1 LGQRIFFVKATW
13 RGGLYGSQSAANAIL
28 EKTSVH
34 SATVIPRM
42 PMSSAPRRA
51 AAIVALAACLVLA
64 ACSPGADYPSLFPSV
79 HDIPP
84 PRVDTPLDS
93 NQVQQATEDLI
104 TARDRL
110 TAESQGA
117 QAKSSTG
124 STGSAG
130 SPAKAAASAKT
141 GTKPPAKSA
150 GASAGKASGS
160 AATAAATATQQ
171 TLGTEAA
178 PAGGTETK

>member
-34 SATVIPRM
+34 SATVIPRV

-51 AAIVALAACLVLA
+51 AAFVALAACLVLA

-124 STGSAG
+124 SAG
-130 SPAKAAASAKT
+130 SPAKAAASAKA

>member
-1 LGQRIFFVKATW
+1 M
-13 RGGLYGSQSAANAIL
+13 
-28 EKTSVH
+28 H

-42 PMSSAPRRA
+42 PMSSMPRRA
-51 AAIVALAACLVLA
+51 AAFVALAVFACLVLA
-64 ACSPGADYPSLFPSV
+64 ACSPGAEYPSLFPSV

-84 PRVDTPLDS
+84 PRADTPLDS

-110 TAESQGA
+110 TAKAQGA

-124 STGSAG
+124 ATGATG
-130 SPAKAAASAKT
+130 SPAKAAASAKA
-141 GTKPPAKSA
+141 GSKSSAKPA
-150 GASAGKASGS
+150 GVSAGKTSGS
-160 AATAAATATQQ
+160 AATAAAAATQQ
-171 TLGTEAA
+171 NLGTEAT

>member
-1 LGQRIFFVKATW
+1 M
-13 RGGLYGSQSAANAIL
+13 L

-34 SATVIPRM
+34 SATVISRM
-42 PMSSAPRRA
+42 PMSSRRA
-51 AAIVALAACLVLA
+51 AAFVALAAFLVLA
-64 ACSPGADYPSLFPSV
+64 ACSPGADYPSSFPSV

-84 PRVDTPLDS
+84 PRADTPLDS

-124 STGSAG
+124 STGATG
-130 SPAKAAASAKT
+130 SPAKAAASAKA
-141 GTKPPAKSA
+141 GTKSPTKSA
-150 GASAGKASGS
+150 GASAGKTSGS
-160 AATAAATATQQ
+160 AATAAAAATQQ

>member
-1 LGQRIFFVKATW
+1 MPGSWFV
-13 RGGLYGSQSAANAIL
+13 
-28 EKTSVH
+28 
-34 SATVIPRM
+34 
-42 PMSSAPRRA
+42 PRRA
-51 AAIVALAACLVLA
+51 AAFVGLATCLVLG
-64 ACSPGADYPSLFPSV
+64 ACSPGGDYPSLFPSV

-84 PRVDTPLDS
+84 PRADTPLDS

-124 STGSAG
+124 SAG
-130 SPAKAAASAKT
+130 SPAKAAASAKA

-150 GASAGKASGS
+150 
-160 AATAAATATQQ
+160 
-171 TLGTEAA
+171 
-178 PAGGTETK
+178 